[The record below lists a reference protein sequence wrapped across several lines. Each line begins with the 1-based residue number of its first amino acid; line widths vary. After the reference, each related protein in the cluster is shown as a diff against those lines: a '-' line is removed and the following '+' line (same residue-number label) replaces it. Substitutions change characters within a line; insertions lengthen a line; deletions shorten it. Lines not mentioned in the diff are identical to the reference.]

1 MAWRSLTVLEKDSST
16 GIFLQILCSFKE
28 RTPKFF
34 YIELLLAT
42 FFCMMILLL
51 LILLLSLLLLI
62 LLLLL
67 LLLLLFLQI
76 NEVCSLRSICL
87 VK

>member
-42 FFCMMILLL
+42 FFCMMLLLL

-62 LLLLL
+62 LL